1 MKKYIFLI
9 FFFIFGIFFISNI
22 KNETRDIEK
31 NIRNINTKIFTLNGE
46 LHEAGLDYDYLSS
59 PTNLS
64 ILSICIFIY
73 QFRFCGFIGCYYL
86 QIFKRYCKS
95 KNYKIELEK
104 VQISNYSIVIFD
116 DINSINFSSNKIF
129 FLSSRGIISSLHPEY
144 KRRTS

>member
-64 ILSICIFIY
+64 ILSEK
-73 QFRFCGFIGCYYL
+73 
-86 QIFKRYCKS
+86 IFKDGLNFYSPRQFSYINLEAINNSNNQKA
-95 KNYKIELEK
+95 ELTK
-104 VQISNYSIVIFD
+104 
-116 DINSINFSSNKIF
+116 
-129 FLSSRGIISSLHPEY
+129 
-144 KRRTS
+144 